1 MRGMA
6 AVAKYLLSDLFN
18 RFHLLSYFYVMQQHE
33 NGVQNNNAIDES
45 ACNGIHHFLVTLSV
59 FRKTGEHRCL
69 QTENASFLTNL
80 FRQFHDLKSIFLLA
94 LCQQLFVDGVV
105 DTHAKQ
111 SNDANDHTEDK
122 HSSRTTAD
130 DLH

>member
-1 MRGMA
+1 M
-6 AVAKYLLSDLFN
+6 AKYLLSDLFN

-33 NGVQNNNAIDES
+33 NGIQNNNAVDES
-45 ACNGIHHFLVTLSV
+45 ACNGIHHFSVTLSV

-69 QTENASFLTNL
+69 QTENASFLANL
-80 FRQFHDLKSIFLLA
+80 FRQFHDLKSIFPLA

-111 SNDANDHTEDK
+111 SNDADDHTEDK

-130 DLH
+130 DFH

>member
-1 MRGMA
+1 MQIKVERLTPAVSQISLTVMQAKFFLSKSAKNASFILA

-45 ACNGIHHFLVTLSV
+45 TCNGIHHFPVILSI

-69 QTENASFLTNL
+69 Q
-80 FRQFHDLKSIFLLA
+80 
-94 LCQQLFVDGVV
+94 
-105 DTHAKQ
+105 
-111 SNDANDHTEDK
+111 TEDK